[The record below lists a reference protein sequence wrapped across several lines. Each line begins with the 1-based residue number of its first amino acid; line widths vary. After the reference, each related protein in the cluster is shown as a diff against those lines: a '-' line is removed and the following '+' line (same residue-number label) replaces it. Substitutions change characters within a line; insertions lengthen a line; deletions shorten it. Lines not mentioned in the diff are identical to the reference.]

1 MDPLTFETDDDPSLE
16 QLRREVVEHRQAA
29 RVHFEFRSWRG
40 GDGTSKADIASAF
53 VQRLG
58 LRPPEA
64 WTPLSAPEA
73 LEAATRVL
81 HSDLV
86 YDLPVMKRDL
96 AKELARR
103 FIECFEDGAAFVTNG
118 TFALDRTGGGWS
130 PLTDATFD
138 SGVIGVSTE
147 RIGLLWVEDED

>member
-1 MDPLTFETDDDPSLE
+1 
-16 QLRREVVEHRQAA
+16 VIEHREAA
-29 RVHFEFRSWRG
+29 CVHFEFRSWRAG
-40 GDGTSKADIASAF
+40 EGTSKAAIASAF

-64 WTPLSAPEA
+64 WTSLSAPEA

-96 AKELARR
+96 AEELARR
-103 FIECFEDGAAFVTNG
+103 LIECFGDGAAFVTNG

-130 PLTDATFD
+130 PLTDAAFD
-138 SGVIGVSTE
+138 SGVIGVSAE
-147 RIGLLWVEDED
+147 RVGMLWVEDED